1 MGDLN
6 DPFMRNQYAAVQ
18 ARTKVQNRSNVLQL
32 KLMGQ
37 SHPTGLTPNL
47 LKLFEPRPPLEF
59 QPPPEKRKCPPYT
72 GMAQF
77 VSHFAEPGDPEYAPP
92 KPDVETLTQKRERIH
107 KSRLEKGVE
116 KAVEDLKNYDPNNDP
131 NASGDPYKTLFVA
144 RLNYETSESKIKREF
159 EAYGPIK
166 QVHLV
171 TDQQTNK
178 PKGYAFIEY
187 LNTRDMKGLCN
198 VVLFS
203 MYYFSL
209 LTYSL
214 WSPIAA
220 YKQGDGK
227 KIDGRRVLV
236 DVERDRTVPNWR
248 PRRLGGGLGTTR
260 VPGEKISGEEE
271 QQQQPSQG
279 RSSRSVEP
287 SAREDREKSR
297 DRGKER
303 EHEQSR
309 ERSRERSHE
318 RSRERS
324 RDRPRE
330 SHREDKHHRDR
341 DRGRESRRDGGDR
354 DRGTRDHDRDRS
366 RKRERDYES
375 GEYEDDG
382 GRSRERGGSKQRR
395 GESEEGRGY
404 YEGRRRS
411 SHYDEREEEEQG
423 GDQDRYD
430 QYGDRYGRMKEEEY
444 RYDDREHKRS
454 ERSKASEMASDGK
467 TEKDGS
473 GDSPTS
479 VLSDE
484 EKCEEDKTA
493 TVVVEEEILLAKNG
507 DSSLISEAMAQEE
520 EQLLKI
526 REDEEIS
533 KSAGSGEAP
542 DLNDTQFTKLDELLT
557 QTQLYSEFLLEKMED
572 ITKNGI
578 EGETQYAEP
587 EPEKKAR
594 GRKRKAAPQADSMKA
609 KKAVAAMISRSK
621 EGRDSADSDLTEEE
635 RVMKEQSELVP
646 LLTGGKLKSYQLKGV
661 KWLISLW
668 QNGLNGILADQM
680 GLGKTIQT
688 IGFLS
693 HLKGNGLDGPY
704 LVIAPLSTLSNWV
717 NEIARFTPSIN
728 AIIYHGPK
736 KERDE
741 LRKKHMPRTVG
752 PKFPIVITSYEV
764 AMNDAKKNLRHY
776 PWKYVVID
784 EGHRLKNHKC
794 KLLRELRYLNME
806 NKLLLTGTPLQNN
819 LSELWSLLNFILP
832 DIFASHDEFESWSFS
847 TVVAKLHN
855 ILRPFIL
862 RRMKCD
868 VELSLPRKKE
878 IIVYATMTA
887 HQKKFQEHLVNRTLE
902 GHIRGDATRGY
913 GWKGKLNNLA
923 IQLRKNCNHPDL
935 LVGQLDGSCMPVSV
949 LIFSQWTKILDIMDY
964 YFSEKGFE
972 VCRIDGSVK
981 LEERRRQI
989 QEFND
994 EKSNCRIF
1002 LLSTRAGGL
1011 GINLT
1016 AADTCILYDSDWNP
1030 QMDLQAMDRC
1040 HRIGQTKPV
1049 HVYRL
1054 ATAQSME
1061 GRVLKRAYSKL
1072 KLEHVVIGKG
1082 QFHQERAKSSTPLE
1096 EDDILALLKDDET
1109 AEDKLIQTD
1118 ISEED
1123 LDRLLDRSDLMITLP
1138 GESEPQEAFPV
1149 KGPGWEVVLSSS
1161 AGGMLSSLN
1170 S

>member
-1 MGDLN
+1 MVSL
-6 DPFMRNQYAAVQ
+6 RS
-18 ARTKVQNRSNVLQL
+18 TK
-32 KLMGQ
+32 
-37 SHPTGLTPNL
+37 TTP
-47 LKLFEPRPPLEF
+47 
-59 QPPPEKRKCPPYT
+59 
-72 GMAQF
+72 
-77 VSHFAEPGDPEYAPP
+77 V
-92 KPDVETLTQKRERIH
+92 
-107 KSRLEKGVE
+107 
-116 KAVEDLKNYDPNNDP
+116 
-131 NASGDPYKTLFVA
+131 
-144 RLNYETSESKIKREF
+144 
-159 EAYGPIK
+159 
-166 QVHLV
+166 
-171 TDQQTNK
+171 
-178 PKGYAFIEY
+178 
-187 LNTRDMKGLCN
+187 
-198 VVLFS
+198 
-203 MYYFSL
+203 
-209 LTYSL
+209 
-214 WSPIAA
+214 
-220 YKQGDGK
+220 
-227 KIDGRRVLV
+227 
-236 DVERDRTVPNWR
+236 
-248 PRRLGGGLGTTR
+248 
-260 VPGEKISGEEE
+260 
-271 QQQQPSQG
+271 
-279 RSSRSVEP
+279 
-287 SAREDREKSR
+287 
-297 DRGKER
+297 
-303 EHEQSR
+303 
-309 ERSRERSHE
+309 
-318 RSRERS
+318 
-324 RDRPRE
+324 
-330 SHREDKHHRDR
+330 
-341 DRGRESRRDGGDR
+341 
-354 DRGTRDHDRDRS
+354 
-366 RKRERDYES
+366 
-375 GEYEDDG
+375 
-382 GRSRERGGSKQRR
+382 
-395 GESEEGRGY
+395 
-404 YEGRRRS
+404 
-411 SHYDEREEEEQG
+411 
-423 GDQDRYD
+423 
-430 QYGDRYGRMKEEEY
+430 
-444 RYDDREHKRS
+444 
-454 ERSKASEMASDGK
+454 SEMASDGGR

-484 EKCEEDKTA
+484 ENCEEKTA
-493 TVVVEEEILLAKNG
+493 TVVVEEDLLLAKNG

-520 EQLLKI
+520 EQLLKL
-526 REDEEIS
+526 REDEEIA
-533 KSAGSGEAP
+533 KLADSGDAP

-578 EGETQYAEP
+578 EGETQKAEPEPEP
-587 EPEKKAR
+587 EPEKKGR
-594 GRKRKAAPQADSMKA
+594 GRKRKAAPQGDSMKA

-621 EGRDSADSDLTEEE
+621 EGRESANSDLTEEE

-646 LLTGGKLKSYQLKGV
+646 LLTCGKLKSYQLKGV

-704 LVIAPLSTLSNWV
+704 LVIAPLSTLSNWM

-728 AIIYHGPK
+728 AIIYHGDR

-741 LRKKHMPRTVG
+741 LRRKHMPKTVG

-832 DIFASHDEFESWSFS
+832 DIFASHDEFESWFDFS
-847 TVVAKLHN
+847 GKNNNEATKEEGEDKRRAQVVAKLHN

-878 IIVYATMTA
+878 IIIYATMTA
-887 HQKKFQEHLVNRTLE
+887 HQKKFQEHLVNHTLE
-902 GHIRGDATRGY
+902 AHIGEGAVRGHGL
-913 GWKGKLNNLA
+913 KGKLNNLA

-935 LVGQLDGSCMPVSV
+935 LVGQLDGSYLYPPVEDIVGQCGKFRLLERLLVRLFAKNHRV

-972 VCRIDGSVK
+972 VCRIDGNVK
-981 LEERRRQI
+981 LDERRRQI

-1054 ATAQSME
+1054 ATAQSIE

-1082 QFHQERAKSSTPLE
+1082 QFHQERAKSSTTLE

-1109 AEDKLIQTD
+1109 AEDKMIQTD

-1123 LDRLLDRSDLMITLP
+1123 LDRVLDRSDLMITLP
-1138 GESEPQEAFPV
+1138 GEAEAQEAFPV
-1149 KGPGWEVVLSSS
+1149 KGPGWEVVSSSS